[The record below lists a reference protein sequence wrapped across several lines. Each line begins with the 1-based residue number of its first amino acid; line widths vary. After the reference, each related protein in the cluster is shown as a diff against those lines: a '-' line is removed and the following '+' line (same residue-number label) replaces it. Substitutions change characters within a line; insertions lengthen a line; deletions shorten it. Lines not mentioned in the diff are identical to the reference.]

1 MVAVNL
7 IFNRVKST
15 ETNVIISSYK
25 TLSRIWNAEERKEK
39 KHSKFGGEAI
49 KFNQVILEGNAATIK
64 CEWSESKWIPSVEL
78 IWAPC
83 CVDILFILQSAF
95 KLYVHYLNPY
105 QSFTHTVSTHRI
117 HRILTWLTRATHGKH
132 IQNDI
137 CSVLYIIRVRN
148 VYIKY
153 FMLYSK

>member
-1 MVAVNL
+1 MWLSHHIIRCRA
-7 IFNRVKST
+7 S
-15 ETNVIISSYK
+15 ETQK
-25 TLSRIWNAEERKEK
+25 KEKKK

-83 CVDILFILQSAF
+83 CVNILFILQSAF

-105 QSFTHTVSTHRI
+105 QSFTHTVSTHHI
-117 HRILTWLTRATHGKH
+117 HWILTWLTRVTHGKH